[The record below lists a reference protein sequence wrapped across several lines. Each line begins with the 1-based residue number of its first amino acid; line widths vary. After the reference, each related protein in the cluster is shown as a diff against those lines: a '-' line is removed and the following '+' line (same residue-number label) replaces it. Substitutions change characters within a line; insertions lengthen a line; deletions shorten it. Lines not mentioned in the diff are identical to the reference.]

1 MTNPLL
7 RLERIGKSYPR
18 TASSSQRL
26 KSLLAILV
34 GRAADN
40 HRVVLHD
47 VDLEVWRGQSLAV
60 IGSNGAGKSTL
71 LKIITGVLAPSSGS
85 VQRWGTQA
93 ALLEL
98 GAGFDPEYTGLENLR
113 MNAAFLGLS
122 PRQVNEKLDGILAFA
137 DIGDAIHE
145 PIKHYSSGMVV
156 RLGFAVVAS
165 VSPDLLITD
174 EVLAVGD
181 ESFQKKCIR
190 WIEGYLER
198 GGTLLMVSHNMYQ
211 VQKLCRRALWIEGGC
226 MRAMG
231 DVFDV
236 TQRYLAWH
244 ERMDAENQATQPSR
258 PATNVSTVESL
269 TLPDAHAGEL
279 QLGIGQ
285 PLRVRVRVQSP
296 DQRAPVV
303 LIGLVR
309 ADGTPVYGVGSD
321 HDDLALELDADGQ
334 VELDLVFPKPNLL
347 PGGYAVRAHALDP
360 AGLRIH
366 DTDEVQFTISGRT
379 RELGL
384 VRLAHEWVI
393 R

>member
-1 MTNPLL
+1 MSEVLL
-7 RLERIGKSYPR
+7 RLDGVGKTYPS
-18 TASSSQRL
+18 TVQSSQRL
-26 KSLLAILV
+26 RAFWQILMRGRSEGGATVLRDIDFEVRRGESLGI
-34 GRAADN
+34 
-40 HRVVLHD
+40 
-47 VDLEVWRGQSLAV
+47 
-60 IGSNGAGKSTL
+60 IGANGAGKSTL
-71 LKIITGVLAPSSGS
+71 LKLITGVLFPSNGEISR
-85 VQRWGTQA
+85 VGTQA

-122 PRQVNEKLDGILAFA
+122 RQEVDNKLDDILSFA
-137 DIGDAIHE
+137 DIGESIHE

-165 VSPDLLITD
+165 VTPDLLITD

-190 WIEGYLER
+190 WIEAYLEQ
-198 GGTLLMVSHNMYQ
+198 GGTLLMVSHSMYQ
-211 VQKLCRRALWIEGGC
+211 VQKLCRHALWIDDGRI
-226 MRAMG
+226 RAMG

-244 ERMDAENQATQPSR
+244 ERRDAENQATQPSR
-258 PATNVSTVESL
+258 PAGNVCTVEDL
-269 TLPDAHAGEL
+269 TLPDAQAGEL
-279 QLGIGQ
+279 QLEIGQ
-285 PLRVRVRVQSP
+285 ALRVRVRVRSP

-321 HDDLALELDADGQ
+321 HDDLALEVDADGQ
-334 VELDLVFPKPNLL
+334 VELDLVFPSPSLL

-360 AGLRIH
+360 EGLRIQ

-384 VRLAHEWVI
+384 VRLAHEWVV

>member
-1 MTNPLL
+1 MSDSLL
-7 RLERIGKSYPR
+7 RLENVGKTYPP
-18 TASSSQRL
+18 SVQSSQRL
-26 KSLLAILV
+26 KAFWQLLTSGRSRGGVAVLSDISL
-34 GRAADN
+34 
-40 HRVVLHD
+40 VVQ
-47 VDLEVWRGQSLAV
+47 RGQSVGVVGA
-60 IGSNGAGKSTL
+60 NGAGKSTL
-71 LKIITGVLAPSSGS
+71 LKIITGVQHATTGQ
-85 VQRWGTQA
+85 VQRKGSHA

-122 PRQVNEKLDGILAFA
+122 RQEVDNKLDDILSFA
-137 DIGDAIHE
+137 DIGESIHE

-165 VSPDLLITD
+165 VTPDLLITD

-190 WIEGYLER
+190 WIEAYLEQ
-198 GGTLLMVSHNMYQ
+198 GGTLLMVSHSMYQ
-211 VQKLCRRALWIEGGC
+211 VQKLCRHALWIDDGRI
-226 MRAMG
+226 RAMG

-244 ERMDAENQATQPSR
+244 ERRDAENQATQPSR
-258 PATNVSTVESL
+258 PAGNVCTVEDL
-269 TLPDAHAGEL
+269 TLPDAQAGEL
-279 QLGIGQ
+279 QLEIGQ
-285 PLRVRVRVQSP
+285 ALRVRVRVRSP

-321 HDDLALELDADGQ
+321 HDDLALEVDADGQ
-334 VELDLVFPKPNLL
+334 VELDLVFPSPSLL

-360 AGLRIH
+360 EGLRIQ

-384 VRLAHEWVI
+384 VRLAHEWVV